1 MPGPLSPIS
10 TRTRSPSRA
19 VRTLSRPVPS
29 MPAERDAQ
37 RSTWAGWSWTGAAQS
52 PLLCRLGGPQKL
64 TGCLPE
70 GVSPPRPQC
79 LFRSA
84 HLDKEDT
91 VIVADVSFGDIFWS
105 VLWFFFL
112 FIWLM
117 VLFHVLTD
125 LFRDHSV
132 SGVTK
137 TLWVLFLV
145 FLPFLAVFIYLIVRG
160 KGMGERA
167 AAQQQQAQQQFE
179 GYVRNVATTAE
190 ATPTEQI
197 ARAKELLDTGA
208 INQSEFDRLKAKALA

>member
-1 MPGPLSPIS
+1 MSSAAAVLVPL
-10 TRTRSPSRA
+10 
-19 VRTLSRPVPS
+19 
-29 MPAERDAQ
+29 
-37 RSTWAGWSWTGAAQS
+37 
-52 PLLCRLGGPQKL
+52 
-64 TGCLPE
+64 
-70 GVSPPRPQC
+70 
-79 LFRSA
+79 A

-132 SGVTK
+132 SGVQK

-167 AAQQQQAQQQFE
+167 AAQQQRAQQEFE

-197 ARAKELLDTGA
+197 ARAKELLDAGA
-208 INQSEFDRLKAKALA
+208 IDQSEFDRLKAKALA

>member
-1 MPGPLSPIS
+1 
-10 TRTRSPSRA
+10 
-19 VRTLSRPVPS
+19 
-29 MPAERDAQ
+29 
-37 RSTWAGWSWTGAAQS
+37 
-52 PLLCRLGGPQKL
+52 
-64 TGCLPE
+64 
-70 GVSPPRPQC
+70 
-79 LFRSA
+79 
-84 HLDKEDT
+84 

-132 SGVTK
+132 SGVQK

-197 ARAKELLDTGA
+197 ARAKELLDAGA
-208 INQSEFDRLKAKALA
+208 IDQSEFDRLKAKALA